1 MADDANPIEPSA
13 SDKPALKLGL
23 FSYPVLQAADILL
36 YQTTHVPVGEDQAQH
51 LEFARELANSMNHT
65 YSRGAVPSPNSWKGF
80 PLPQTILS
88 PAKRVMS
95 LRDPTKKMSK
105 SDPDP
110 QSRILITDSREQIEK
125 KIRHALTDSIVGVSY
140 DRALR
145 PGVSNLLD
153 IMYYMDES
161 IYASPQEIATD
172 MSGTQLSMR
181 AMKEQVAKKISDG
194 LAPVRERYFEITARR
209 PEDIA
214 EEMHRGAEGA
224 RIRAKETL
232 DQVQTA
238 MGLRP

>member
-36 YQTTHVPVGEDQAQH
+36 YQTTHVPVGEDQSQH
-51 LEFARELANSMNHT
+51 LEFARELANTMNHT
-65 YSRGAVPSPNSWKGF
+65 YSRGKTPSPNEWKGF

-110 QSRILITDSREQIEK
+110 QSRILITDSRDQIQK
-125 KIRHALTDSIVGVSY
+125 KIKHALTDSIVGVSY
-140 DRALR
+140 DRTLR
-145 PGVSNLLD
+145 PGVSNLID

-161 IYASPQEIATD
+161 IYDSPQQIANE
-172 MSGTQLSMR
+172 MSSTELSMKG
-181 AMKEQVAKKISDG
+181 MKEQVAKTIADG
-194 LAPVRERYFEITARR
+194 LAPVRERYLEVMARQ

-214 EEMHRGAEGA
+214 EEMRKGAERA
-224 RIRAKETL
+224 RFRARETL
-232 DQVQTA
+232 GQVQTA